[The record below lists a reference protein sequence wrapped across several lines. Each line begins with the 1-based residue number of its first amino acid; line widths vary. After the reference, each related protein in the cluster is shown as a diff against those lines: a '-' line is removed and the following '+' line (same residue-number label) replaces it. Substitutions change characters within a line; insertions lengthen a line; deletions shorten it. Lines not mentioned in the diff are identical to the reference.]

1 MKTIATL
8 LLGGIGLAMISAP
21 AAAQTRNKIEIETQA
36 LPVIHVKVHTAKKY
50 ADVRSAIETSLNSF
64 DAPMRQLL
72 KDGKVE
78 ELRAAA
84 ERGSAVHGLM
94 IHYTAYHGDLLMLN
108 GGKKNLIAYYIG
120 NILSATTMT
129 AIDPAAGLYAPLR
142 MVVYEDASGGTTI
155 EYDKPSTMFGQFH
168 KPGIDKVA
176 KSLDERIA
184 DLVRFVSE

>member
-1 MKTIATL
+1 MKNVATVL
-8 LLGGIGLAMISAP
+8 AGIGLATISVP
-21 AAAQTRNKIEIETQA
+21 AAAQNKIQIETQA
-36 LPVIHVKVHTAKKY
+36 LPVTHIKVHTAKKY
-50 ADVRSAIETSLNSF
+50 ADVKSAIESNLNSF

-84 ERGSAVHGLM
+84 QRGAAVHGLM

-108 GGKKNLIAYYIG
+108 GGKRNLVAYYIG

-168 KPGIDKVA
+168 KPGIDTVA

-184 DLVRFVSE
+184 NLVRFVSE